1 MHTYQI
7 AESVLD
13 GYKNEKLTDERVG
26 FLTAQVH
33 EQLDE
38 IAKNKALYE
47 DFSARAN
54 APKKVDKIILWI
66 LLMSN
71 ESICDDYIS
80 ACSKNYREII
90 PISDLADLLLYV
102 IHLKKVQ
109 NTELDGFDY
118 LVECEE
124 AGIEEVDQYAF
135 TNALLYIQKLKEK
148 EVEMQF

>member
-13 GYKNEKLTDERVG
+13 GYKNEKLTDERIN
-26 FLTAQVH
+26 FLTAQVN

-38 IAKNKALYE
+38 IAQNEKLYKSFL
-47 DFSARAN
+47 DRVN
-54 APKKVDKIILWI
+54 APQKIDKTILWI

-71 ESICDDYIS
+71 EGICDDYIS
-80 ACSKNYREII
+80 EFNKNYREII

-109 NTELDGFDY
+109 NIELEGFDH
-118 LVECEE
+118 LVESEE